1 MRIAESDE
9 SGSYPAVF
17 LTDGTTMITLWQAE
31 NPADAVPFNRKNVI
45 RLHHFALKVDGAHAL
60 NALHDKLSASDGVEV
75 EFGDTHGDVD
85 SLLEHVDDPV
95 DEHGHERDVG
105 VAVQQI
111 EQDRRQHHAAEQHRG
126 RHRDRAAG
134 FGMESGGVPVCLLD
148 RGEDGAAVSK
158 ITLAGVSQYLLRAL
172 DERAAATGIS
182 RSALLAQG
190 ARRVLDAN

>member
-1 MRIAESDE
+1 MSR
-9 SGSYPAVF
+9 
-17 LTDGTTMITLWQAE
+17 
-31 NPADAVPFNRKNVI
+31 
-45 RLHHFALKVDGAHAL
+45 GAP
-60 NALHDKLSASDGVEV
+60 
-75 EFGDTHGDVD
+75 HGDVD

-158 ITLAGVSQYLLRAL
+158 ITLAGVSQAHRAGSPVKK
-172 DERAAATGIS
+172 TGTEPS
-182 RSALLAQG
+182 LEFGYRP
-190 ARRVLDAN
+190 RD